1 MMFNLT
7 PKFRETDRRDERVLC
22 PFTLIELLVVIAIIA
37 ILAAMLMP
45 ALQQARE
52 RGKASNCM
60 SNLKQMS
67 YMFAMYRENHNGY
80 VIQCGGLLSPINP
93 SGSPLRWADY
103 LTASNGQKKLEG
115 YSYSAFFK
123 CPSDQRTKTDKG
135 LGIYYSSY
143 GLNGWFVAE
152 KHNNNQTYATCKAV
166 GVVGVKE
173 THVRRPSATISA
185 LDRNTG
191 GTDVGGV
198 QGTGHI
204 EYRHNNVLNAV
215 MFDGHA
221 RTYSQ
226 PELFGIEKSYG
237 QLRYGFFF
245 GCTYCGKK

>member
-1 MMFNLT
+1 M
-7 PKFRETDRRDERVLC
+7 KFFEFRNVSSR
-22 PFTLIELLVVIAIIA
+22 FTLIELLVVIAIIA

-52 RGKASNCM
+52 RGKAGNCM
-60 SNLKQMS
+60 SNLKQMGV
-67 YMFAMYRENHNGY
+67 MFAMYRENHNGY
-80 VIQCGGLLSPINP
+80 VIKGGGLVSPLN
-93 SGSPLRWADY
+93 GQLLRWADY
-103 LTASNGQKKLEG
+103 LTASNGQKPLEG
-115 YSYSAFFK
+115 YSYSAFFR
-123 CPSDQRTKTDKG
+123 CPSDQRTKTNSG
-135 LGIYYSSY
+135 GGIYYSSY
-143 GLNGWFVAE
+143 GRNGWFIAD
-152 KHNNNQTYATCKAV
+152 KHNNNQTYETCQKV
-166 GVVGVKE
+166 GIVGVKE

-198 QGTGHI
+198 QGSGHI

-215 MFDGHA
+215 MYDGHS

>member
-1 MMFNLT
+1 MFC
-7 PKFRETDRRDERVLC
+7 RENKSDCRDRRELFSVSS
-22 PFTLIELLVVIAIIA
+22 FTLIELLVVIAIIA

-60 SNLKQMS
+60 SNLKQMG
-67 YMFAMYRENHNGY
+67 YMFALYRENHKGY
-80 VIQCGGLLSPINP
+80 VIQGGGLVSPINP
-93 SGSPLRWADY
+93 TGSKLRWADY

-143 GLNGWFVAE
+143 GLNGFFIAE
-152 KHNNNQTYATCKAV
+152 KHNKFDTDTCSKV
-166 GVVGVKE
+166 GTVGVKE
-173 THVRRPSATISA
+173 SHVRRPSATISA

-191 GTDVGGV
+191 GTDVSGV

-204 EYRHNNVLNAV
+204 EYRHSNVLNAV

-226 PELFGIEKSYG
+226 PELFGIEKSFG

>member
-1 MMFNLT
+1 MFG
-7 PKFRETDRRDERVLC
+7 RENKSDCRDRRELFSVSS
-22 PFTLIELLVVIAIIA
+22 FTLIELLVVIAIIA

-60 SNLKQMS
+60 SNLKQMG
-67 YMFAMYRENHNGY
+67 YMFALYRENHNGY
-80 VIQCGGLLSPINP
+80 VIQGGGLVSPIDP
-93 SGSPLRWADY
+93 SGSKLRWADY

-123 CPSDQRTKTDKG
+123 CPSDQRTKTNNG
-135 LGIYYSSY
+135 GGIYYSSY
-143 GLNGWFVAE
+143 GLNGWFIAE

-166 GVVGVKE
+166 GIVGVKE

-191 GTDVGGV
+191 GTDVSGV

-204 EYRHNNVLNAV
+204 EYRHSNVLNAV
-215 MFDGHA
+215 MFDGHS

-226 PELFGIEKSYG
+226 PELFGIEPSFG